1 MCLFHWSALLFRWLW
16 KPPVQRPRL
25 QPIRTSFE
33 WYFSVRRKIRGK
45 AKTKCLGRVTFSRVF
60 CRMAKQCE
68 LYFSLST
75 DVHIPNNYH
84 CTIGH
89 WLGTLKELGRPFVNW
104 NAVCISFRLRRSTWN
119 RFQSIATKNTPLSE
133 LLRKATE
140 EDPVAPVLSDPHF
153 RAIDRRMKIAI
164 DTIKKCIK
172 SHGEAGVL
180 VSEEDF

>member
-1 MCLFHWSALLFRWLW
+1 MISVYFTEALYFSDDFENH
-16 KPPVQRPRL
+16 PYNVRL

-45 AKTKCLGRVTFSRVF
+45 AKTKCVARLFPAFSAAWRSSANYIF
-60 CRMAKQCE
+60 RF
-68 LYFSLST
+68 LPI
-75 DVHIPNNYH
+75 VHIPNDYH
-84 CTIGH
+84 CTFGH
-89 WLGTLKELGRPFVNW
+89 LLGTLRELRRPFVNW

-119 RFQSIATKNTPLSE
+119 RFQSIATKKTPLSE